1 MKKIRSFIRRFQL
14 QYRRTSALNKVAI
27 AAAIVLSSVTLL
39 SLRVAM
45 WEAEETLSELRHQ
58 SAVMEQENEQLRE
71 DISQLGTLESIQK
84 IAREVLDLVMPG
96 TVFFNTGD

>member
-1 MKKIRSFIRRFQL
+1 MNKIRSFIRRFQL

-58 SAVMEQENEQLRE
+58 SAVMEQENEALRQ
-71 DISQLGTLESIQK
+71 DIDEPGTTDAIRD
-84 IAREVLDLVMPG
+84 IAREKLGLVDPD
-96 TVFFNTGD
+96 TIIIEDAH